1 MVSEPAMQQSKKPR
15 DINAKTAEFVKIVTE
30 VGPDI
35 PLIAKRMGEH
45 KESVRYWFK
54 KLLKQ
59 GMVIQPSINFEK
71 LGLMRVVVVA
81 DFAREYESQAEPIL
95 IAMSQLCYVQS
106 FVKTLPEGHYI
117 VNGAVPVEYV
127 NQWLEMMRRL
137 GEDGLFSS
145 LEYSTYDWA
154 RNAPMKSD
162 LYDFE
167 VGRWE
172 FEWSTQAKVYPEALQ
187 GPSGK
192 TQVDNI
198 DLEIIKRLQRDETKP
213 LSEIQKETGINYKT
227 LSFHHRKHV
236 LGRQMLKGHKVN
248 WVGTTYNPENDRGK
262 HRRHTYQ
269 PIDVIV
275 KDVTPGERTT
285 LMGLMNALPF
295 LWWEASGRSS
305 YYAQLVFPTD
315 TISEAMQFLSRA
327 LLPVRD
333 RARWFMADQ
342 THSLAF
348 GIEPRLFDNESRTWK
363 FNQAEVLGKFE
374 QLLLQIKSG
383 R

>member
-1 MVSEPAMQQSKKPR
+1 MVSEPSMGNIEKPR
-15 DINAKTAEFVKIVTE
+15 DINAKIAAFVKLVSE

-35 PLIAKRMGEH
+35 PLIADSMGEH

-59 GMVIQPSINFEK
+59 GIVIQPAVNFEK
-71 LGLMRVVVVA
+71 LGLARVVVVA
-81 DFAREYESQAEPIL
+81 DFADEFEGQAEPIF

-106 FVKTLPEGHYI
+106 VVRTLPEGHYI
-117 VNGAVPVEYV
+117 INGTVPVEYV
-127 NQWLEMMRRL
+127 AQWIEMMRGL
-137 GEDGLFSS
+137 VEEGLFTS
-145 LEYSTYDWA
+145 LEFSTYDWA

-162 LYDFE
+162 LYDFD

-172 FEWSTQAKVYPEALQ
+172 FEWSTPAKVYPEALH
-187 GPSGK
+187 GPSERAP
-192 TQVDNI
+192 VDKI

-248 WVGTTYNPENDRGK
+248 WVGTTYNPETDRGN

-275 KDVTPGERTT
+275 RDVTPGERTT
-285 LMGLMNALPF
+285 LMGLTNALPF
-295 LWWEASGRSS
+295 LWWEALGRSS
-305 YYAQLVFPTD
+305 YYAQLAFPTE
-315 TISEAMQFLSRA
+315 TISEAMEFLARA
-327 LLPVRD
+327 LQPVKD

-342 THSLAF
+342 KHSLVF
-348 GIEPRLFDNESRTWK
+348 SIEPRLYDNESRAWR
-363 FNQAEVLGKFE
+363 FNQAEVLRKFG
-374 QLLLQIKSG
+374 QLLLHIKRES
-383 R
+383 